1 MDDVNETAQ
10 RIKTRLGNLDET
22 IKEKE
27 AIDTDANRRIKRTM
41 HAMAQKK
48 VRDVSLPPMTN
59 CNIMKLGTGSAQR
72 CVLLHFVVVRSTLKL
87 DQFMDTMGHYQ
98 DVQNK

>member
-48 VRDVSLPPMTN
+48 VPAAPNAGLVVCPNLCLS
-59 CNIMKLGTGSAQR
+59 
-72 CVLLHFVVVRSTLKL
+72 HFVAVTCILKP
-87 DQFMDTMGHYQ
+87 DQFMDTMQHYQ
-98 DVQNK
+98 SVQNK